1 MEFRKTYL
9 LGVVDNT
16 ILTCDIEKRYKLNNC
31 NEVSVCFDVGEL
43 IDVDNIDEDYIR
55 DYFEEL
61 FDCMD
66 SDTKRNWLEN
76 GDITKD
82 EWLDKKSCESDY
94 RDVYDCSCTDYEI
107 TVNDTNYNFE
117 STCGGQHDIRKEDN
131 FNKFIFTNKKA
142 FNLIMKLW
150 DNYHIKKLSDEENE
164 KVDDMIGEIDTLLNN
179 YNCDDFE
186 NNNCYKF
193 VVNNME
199 VLKDEKN

>member
-16 ILTCDIEKRYKLNNC
+16 ILTCNVEKRYKLNNC
-31 NEVSVCFDVGEL
+31 NQVAISFNVGEL
-43 IDVDNIDEDYIR
+43 IDIDDINEDNIR
-55 DYFEEL
+55 DYFEEM

-66 SDTKRNWLEN
+66 SDTKIDWLKN

-82 EWLDKKSCESDY
+82 EWLDNQVADCNY
-94 RDVYDCSCTDYEI
+94 RSMYDCSCTDYEI

-117 STCGGQHDIRKEDN
+117 TTCGGQHDIRKEDN
-131 FNKFIFTNKKA
+131 FKDFVYTNKKA

-164 KVDDMIGEIDTLLNN
+164 KVDNMIEEITTLLNDYDCN
-179 YNCDDFE
+179 DFE

-193 VVNNME
+193 VVDNME
-199 VLKDEKN
+199 VLEDE

>member
-16 ILTCDIEKRYKLNNC
+16 ILTCNVGKRYKLNNR
-31 NEVSVCFDVGEL
+31 NEVSVAFNVGEL
-43 IDVDNIDEDYIR
+43 IDIDNIDKDYMR

-66 SDTKRNWLEN
+66 SDTKINWLEN
-76 GDITKD
+76 GYITKD
-82 EWLDKKSCESDY
+82 EWIDNQVADCDY

-117 STCGGQHDIRKEDN
+117 STCCGQHDIREESN
-131 FNKFIFTNKKA
+131 FKDFVYTNKKA
-142 FNLIMKLW
+142 FNLIMELW
-150 DNYHIKKLSDEENE
+150 DNYHIKNLSNEGNE
-164 KVDDMIGEIDTLLNN
+164 KVDNMIREIDTLLND
-179 YNCDDFE
+179 YDCDDFE

-193 VVNNME
+193 VVDNME
-199 VLKDEKN
+199 V